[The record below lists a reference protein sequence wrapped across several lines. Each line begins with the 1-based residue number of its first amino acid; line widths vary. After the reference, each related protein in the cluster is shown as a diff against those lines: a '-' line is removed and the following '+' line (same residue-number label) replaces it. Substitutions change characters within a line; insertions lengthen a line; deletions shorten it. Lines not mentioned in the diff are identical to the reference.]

1 MKKYIKFGIGITTL
15 IIGLSCTTAII
26 DEGDKNSL
34 PPLTREVTYQSD
46 IQSIMTNN
54 CITCHA
60 GPVPSASLDLSN
72 YQNTRLSAEQG
83 SLVSR
88 MNSVTNPMPPS
99 GKLSPQILQIIDKW
113 VTDGFPED

>member
-1 MKKYIKFGIGITTL
+1 MKKYIKFGIGFTTL

-46 IQSIMTNN
+46 IQSIMTNH

-60 GPVPSASLDLSN
+60 GPAPNAGLDLSN
-72 YQNTRLSAEQG
+72 YQNTRFSAENG
-83 SLVSR
+83 SLVPR
-88 MNSVTNPMPPS
+88 MNDVVNPMPPN

>member
-1 MKKYIKFGIGITTL
+1 MKISIKFTIGIALL
-15 IIGLSCTTAII
+15 IIGQSCTTAII

-60 GPVPSASLDLSN
+60 GPAPNAGLDLSN
-72 YQNTRLSAEQG
+72 YQNTRFSAEQG

-88 MNSVTNPMPPS
+88 MNNALNPMPPS
-99 GKLSPQILQIIDKW
+99 GKLSPQVLQIIDKW
-113 VTDGFPED
+113 VADNFPEN